1 MSKQQL
7 KIKPKK
13 LPTNLV
19 MADLVAYRPEPVK
32 GLSQEKYFELV
43 EVEQEDGSRI
53 EKLVE
58 QDYPI
63 TADYV
68 KSFEQS
74 ADYKLDVDGAIAA
87 GHSGK
92 NLGDVTALQ
101 ELYTMDSAAVE
112 EYAKR
117 LNQAAE
123 VLKAAKAK
131 AAEPKKEEEKGVN
144 ANG

>member
-1 MSKQQL
+1 MSKQATL
-7 KIKPKK
+7 KPKK

-19 MADLVAYRPEPVK
+19 MADLYAYRPEPVK
-32 GLSQEKYFELV
+32 GLSQDKYFELV

-101 ELYTMDSAAVE
+101 ELYAMDSAAIE

-117 LNQAAE
+117 LTQAAD
-123 VLKAAKAK
+123 VLKKAKAK
-131 AAEPKKEEEKGVN
+131 TAESKTEKTEQGENVN
-144 ANG
+144 G

>member
-1 MSKQQL
+1 MSKQL
-7 KIKPKK
+7 AIKPKK

-19 MADLVAYRPEPVK
+19 MADLYAYRPEPVK
-32 GLSQEKYFELV
+32 GLSQDKYYELV
-43 EVEQEDGSRI
+43 EVIQPDGSRK
-53 EKLVE
+53 EKLVK

-63 TADYV
+63 TAEYV

-101 ELYTMDSAAVE
+101 ELYAMDSAAVE

-131 AAEPKKEEEKGVN
+131 AAEPKKEEGVKD
-144 ANG
+144 NG